1 MILKPSFFCSF
12 HFLFSLS
19 SENITCNLACRKLT
33 ELDIQENGIDDISGS
48 WLSAF
53 PDNFTSLEILNFA
66 SLNSEVSFDALERL
80 VSRCKSLKVLKVNK
94 GIGLDQLQ
102 SLLFLAPQL
111 VALGT
116 CAFQQEI
123 IYSN

>member
-1 MILKPSFFCSF
+1 M
-12 HFLFSLS
+12 
-19 SENITCNLACRKLT
+19 
-33 ELDIQENGIDDISGS
+33 DIQENGIDDISGS

-94 GIGLDQLQ
+94 GIGLD
-102 SLLFLAPQL
+102 
-111 VALGT
+111 
-116 CAFQQEI
+116 
-123 IYSN
+123 